1 VLRREVINDLMCNN
15 QLDIKKIE
23 KEWHI
28 DFHSY
33 FKPSVDNLK
42 QMADDGLLTIDKDK
56 ITITTSGRLLAR
68 SICMQF
74 DRYLQE
80 KNSNRFSRVI

>member
-1 VLRREVINDLMCNN
+1 
-15 QLDIKKIE
+15 
-23 KEWHI
+23 
-28 DFHSY
+28 
-33 FKPSVDNLK
+33 
-42 QMADDGLLTIDKDK
+42 MADDGLLTIDKDK